1 MVESCNIHILLIV
14 MQGIIHNKK
23 NNKIKILNQN
33 YKELSLQCIQAA
45 ILLIDLLKAGKENKS
60 MQSTNKNSELL
71 WIIYYKL
78 MTIISLK
85 ELEFVA
91 KKLDQKIKSL
101 RLISQKHHLHIDST
115 IPLNKLNISFKL
127 SLKIKKLLF
136 HLGLERSV
144 EIQLIMKYIM
154 VHKDLEQI

>member
-60 MQSTNKNSELL
+60 MQSTNKKSELL
-71 WIIYYKL
+71 
-78 MTIISLK
+78 
-85 ELEFVA
+85 
-91 KKLDQKIKSL
+91 
-101 RLISQKHHLHIDST
+101 
-115 IPLNKLNISFKL
+115 
-127 SLKIKKLLF
+127 
-136 HLGLERSV
+136 
-144 EIQLIMKYIM
+144 
-154 VHKDLEQI
+154 

>member
-71 WIIYYKL
+71 
-78 MTIISLK
+78 
-85 ELEFVA
+85 
-91 KKLDQKIKSL
+91 
-101 RLISQKHHLHIDST
+101 
-115 IPLNKLNISFKL
+115 
-127 SLKIKKLLF
+127 
-136 HLGLERSV
+136 
-144 EIQLIMKYIM
+144 
-154 VHKDLEQI
+154 

>member
-1 MVESCNIHILLIV
+1 
-14 MQGIIHNKK
+14 
-23 NNKIKILNQN
+23 
-33 YKELSLQCIQAA
+33 
-45 ILLIDLLKAGKENKS
+45 
-60 MQSTNKNSELL
+60 
-71 WIIYYKL
+71 

>member
-14 MQGIIHNKK
+14 MQGIMHNKK

-33 YKELSLQCIQAA
+33 YKELSLQCIQAT

-60 MQSTNKNSELL
+60 MQSTNKKSELL

>member
-60 MQSTNKNSELL
+60 MQSTNKKSELL